1 MRKKI
6 ILAIFLFSS
15 GFILGQEPAYKNY
28 TTKNGMP
35 PYNYF
40 YIGYTNDTLF
50 ISTDE
55 VGLYCFDGIDFQKL
69 KSPASKYMFRDIHFL
84 KKGYFMRNTM
94 NHYWYRRVNSDW
106 QTIKTPESNIVW
118 HDTLLGFN
126 ADSIFYFDEDSIR
139 WRFKKK
145 SAYPKVNVEK
155 YHPYIYY
162 DNTNNEIL
170 TLRTKNPPEILYD
183 IFQDTFVDLNNI
195 RFRCEGIVD
204 NELVFLN
211 EKQGYLRWEYL
222 HEDTIDLKKYL
233 SEYTTTP
240 FYIINKFKPSDDFI
254 KTNIVHQEN
263 SLNFFTFDT
272 LSGVNYS
279 GTMNISRANYQ
290 KIREDLY
297 FIGSFEGM
305 YKVNPNITFY
315 SPSNSGINKNVRSII
330 KHNGKVWTGGYGSG
344 FCKLNQDGFVNSS
357 STFQKGNYNNI
368 LSGGFAV
375 SENEAW
381 FFNEGQNTIF
391 ILKNNKINGYQIYSN
406 EKISWDKGFYID
418 TLNDGR
424 LAFSLQHDNFGV
436 LDSVVENRVY
446 ITSIAGNKGLRH
458 GNSWSFDQDKK
469 GRIWLSRYT
478 AGIAVYDME
487 KDTVISFDYNLDSKK
502 SFGVMSMYIDKYDK
516 IWLGTTN
523 GLYIV
528 SNISDFDIYNDDIF
542 DNTIHIEL
550 PNSDRSLVSSIKKVG
565 RYIVI
570 GNKTGISFI
579 QNRGSVD
586 SIFKNPIHQLIYG
599 EDINGSRT
607 ERNCMYF
614 DHKRYLWVSTIDGVL
629 KIDMM
634 AINRDTTGVD
644 IVFDYIKNAD
654 KFLVIKD
661 DKIKINPVK
670 RNIILCFKPKNNPS
684 FLDNIYY
691 EYILTNNNRDTI
703 SYQHR
708 SKNNKFI
715 IDYLSPDLY
724 KFEVRAFKN
733 GVLMDTAGFDI
744 IVPYTFGENPWMW
757 VILISLGLGI
767 LSIFLYLRKE
777 HIKQISN
784 KEIELSETEKEK
796 EKLKVQAVISAF
808 NPHFINNSLHWI
820 QSRYYKDPE
829 MINMI
834 DKLSKNIYYI
844 FNKAKDG
851 NAIHKLKDEINI
863 VNNYITIQKIRFGD
877 SFKLIMPDESSIEK
891 YSDIPM
897 ILMQIQIHVENAIE
911 HGIRNRPESSF
922 VEVNVKENKDYL
934 IITITDDGIGRN
946 TPKKM
951 KSRGSKSGIK
961 MLKELHS
968 IFNNNP
974 KNIHKITSRY
984 EDDIFEEN
992 GVRFGTRV
1000 IIEIPKGFV
1009 FEIG

>member
-1 MRKKI
+1 MREKI

-15 GFILGQEPAYKNY
+15 GFVLGQEPAYKNY

-40 YIGYTNDTLF
+40 YVGYTNDTLF

-69 KSPASKYMFRDIHFL
+69 KSPPSKYMFRDIHFL

-94 NHYWYRRVNSDW
+94 NHYWYRRLNSDW
-106 QTIKTPESNIVW
+106 QTIKKPENNIVW
-118 HDTLLGFN
+118 HNTLLGFN

-145 SAYPKVNVEK
+145 SANPKVNVTK

-170 TLRTKNPPEILYD
+170 TLRTKDPPEILYD
-183 IFQDTFVDLNNI
+183 IFQDTFVDHNNI

-204 NELVFLN
+204 NELVYLD
-211 EKQGYLRWEYL
+211 EKQGYFKWNFLS
-222 HEDTIDLKKYL
+222 DNIVDLKKFL
-233 SEYTTTP
+233 PEYTKTP
-240 FYIINKFKPSDDFI
+240 FFIINKFKPSDDFV

-279 GTMNISRANYQ
+279 GTMNIPRANYQ

-297 FIGSFEGM
+297 FIGSFEGL
-305 YKVNPNITFY
+305 YKVNPNIAFY

-330 KHNGKVWTGGYGSG
+330 KHNGKIWTGGYGSG

-357 STFQKGNYNNI
+357 STFQKGNYKNI

-375 SENEAW
+375 SDNEAW
-381 FFNEGQNTIF
+381 FFNEGYNRLLN
-391 ILKNNKINGYQIYSN
+391 LKENKVVDFQEYING
-406 EKISWDKGFYID
+406 KRAWDMGFYID

-424 LAFSLQHDNFGV
+424 LAFSLQHDNFGI

-446 ITSIAGNKGLRH
+446 IKSIAGDKGIKI

-478 AGIAVYDME
+478 AGIAVYDIV
-487 KDTVISFDYNLDSKK
+487 KDTVISFDYNLDVKK
-502 SFGVMSMYIDKYDK
+502 SFGVMSMYIDIYDR

-528 SNISDFDIYNDDIF
+528 SSISDFDIYNDDIF
-542 DNTIHIEL
+542 DKTIHIEL

-565 RYIVI
+565 KYIVS

-586 SIFKNPIHQLIYG
+586 SILTNPIHQLIYG

-614 DHKRYLWVSTIDGVL
+614 DNKRYLWVSTINGVL
-629 KIDMM
+629 RIDMR
-634 AINRDTTGVD
+634 AIKVDTTSVE
-644 IVFDYIKNAD
+644 IEFYNIKNAD
-654 KFLVIKD
+654 NYLNIKD
-661 DKIKINPVK
+661 NEIEINPVK
-670 RNIILCFKPKNNPS
+670 RNIEINFIPKTNPS
-684 FLDNIYY
+684 FCNNIYY
-691 EYILTNNNRDTI
+691 EYILTNSNSDTI

-708 SKNNKFI
+708 SKNNKFS
-715 IDYLSPDLY
+715 IDYLSPDSY
-724 KFEVRAFKN
+724 KFEVKAFKN
-733 GVLMDTAGFDI
+733 GVLMDTAGFNI

-757 VILISLGLGI
+757 LLLTGMGLGI
-767 LSIFLYLRKE
+767 LSIFLFYRKE
-777 HIKQISN
+777 HIKQISK
-784 KEIELSETEKEK
+784 KEIELSKTEKEK

-808 NPHFINNSLHWI
+808 NPHFINNSLHWV
-820 QSRYYKDPE
+820 QSRYYKDPD

-877 SFKLIMPDESSIEK
+877 SFKLIMPDESTLEK
-891 YSDIPM
+891 YSDIPI

-911 HGIRNRPESSF
+911 HGIRNRPESTF
-922 VEVNVKENKDYL
+922 VEIDIKEDKNNY
-934 IITITDDGIGRN
+934 IISITDDGIGRN
-946 TPKKM
+946 ITKKL
-951 KSRGSKSGIK
+951 KSGGSKSGIK

-992 GVRFGTRV
+992 GVKFGTRV